1 MPETDYVLLSL
12 VIAVI
17 VIAILLLVCWKNKNE
32 NKEMQYGMPRRYL
45 VRNNDSLNLPR
56 YVNREDDRG
65 SVSPQR
71 SDVGQ
76 MGRALASGGYSYF
89 GTAQRNRDYNNR
101 ADDVVMDMRGYG
113 DYNDVA
119 RYLGLERSVYDSHN
133 QWIQD
138 MNHTT
143 SGASMQSER
152 DDLGDLPVSWI
163 GLRKPNYTDHPG
175 IEASARQDVS
185 FSKDQMPVYR
195 HFQL

>member
-1 MPETDYVLLSL
+1 MPTDYVLLSL
-12 VIAVI
+12 VIAII
-17 VIAILLLVCWKNKNE
+17 VIAVLLLVCWKNKNE
-32 NKEMQYGMPRRYL
+32 NKEMRYELPRRVINNNSLRMPIYSASRDEKDLL
-45 VRNNDSLNLPR
+45 VVPR
-56 YVNREDDRG
+56 RD
-65 SVSPQR
+65 
-71 SDVGQ
+71 DVGQ
-76 MGRALASGGYSYF
+76 MGKTLSSGGYTYF

-101 ADDVVMDMRGYG
+101 ADNVVMDMKGYG
-113 DYNDVA
+113 DYNDVS

-163 GLRKPNYTDHPG
+163 GLRRPNYTDHPG

-185 FSKDQMPVYR
+185 FSGDQMPVYR